1 VLTYMTEFEGR
12 DVEPEMAETADIEM
26 FTASKLAFPMN

>member
-1 VLTYMTEFEGR
+1 VLTYATEFEGQEL
-12 DVEPEMAETADIEM
+12 EPDFPDSAELEM